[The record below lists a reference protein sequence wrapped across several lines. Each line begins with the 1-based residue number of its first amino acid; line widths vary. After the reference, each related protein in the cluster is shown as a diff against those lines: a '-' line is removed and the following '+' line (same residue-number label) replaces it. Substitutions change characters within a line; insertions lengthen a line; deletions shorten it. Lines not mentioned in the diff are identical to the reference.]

1 MSREWTQACTSVVVS
16 VPDLIGQQDVALR
29 QRRGVTVELAVT
41 AIDVNVIVVRACVHA
56 WIAPFD
62 ARAIAVESVLSF
74 AGHYGSPFR
83 RRADRNAAEDCVA

>member
-1 MSREWTQACTSVVVS
+1 M
-16 VPDLIGQQDVALR
+16 GQQDALR
-29 QRRGVTVELAVT
+29 QRRRRITVELAVAT
-41 AIDVNVIVVRACVHA
+41 IDVNVIVARACVQA

-74 AGHYGSPFR
+74 AGHCGSPFR

>member
-1 MSREWTQACTSVVVS
+1 M
-16 VPDLIGQQDVALR
+16 GQQDALR
-29 QRRGVTVELAVT
+29 QRRRRITVELAVT
-41 AIDVNVIVVRACVHA
+41 AIDVNVIVVRARVHA

-74 AGHYGSPFR
+74 AGHCGSPFR

>member
-1 MSREWTQACTSVVVS
+1 VTNI
-16 VPDLIGQQDVALR
+16 IGEDEAALR
-29 QRRGVTVELAVT
+29 QRRRVTVELAVAT
-41 AIDVNVIVVRACVHA
+41 IDVNVIVVRARVHA

-74 AGHYGSPFR
+74 AGHCGSPFR